1 LVEKGLT
8 SELGAWVLFLLACDL
23 TAPVEHGRSPNLLKP
38 VLLLKVIDTLFGNTM
53 WAGTDEH

>member
-8 SELGAWVLFLLACDL
+8 SELGAWVLLLLARDL
-23 TAPVEHGRSPNLLKP
+23 TAPVEHWHGPNLLKP
-38 VLLLKVIDTLFGNTM
+38 VLLLKVINTLFGNTM